1 MVDYVPRGV
10 SMHAVSSEN
19 ESLVNPAALGEFLQ
33 ALEGKRR
40 LSEVPQG
47 LRLEVAL
54 RALGQGMSLAEI
66 LRRAIWQLEKGLILR
81 ALEVTHGNKA
91 AAARLLKID
100 YKTLYRKIRK
110 YVI

>member
-1 MVDYVPRGV
+1 MPA
-10 SMHAVSSEN
+10 STSEN
-19 ESLVNPAALGEFLQ
+19 EPLVNLAALGEFLQ

-40 LSEVPQG
+40 MSEVPQG
-47 LRLEVAL
+47 IRLEVAL

-66 LRRAIWQLEKGLILR
+66 LRQAVCQLEKGLILR
-81 ALEVTHGNKA
+81 ALEATRGNKA